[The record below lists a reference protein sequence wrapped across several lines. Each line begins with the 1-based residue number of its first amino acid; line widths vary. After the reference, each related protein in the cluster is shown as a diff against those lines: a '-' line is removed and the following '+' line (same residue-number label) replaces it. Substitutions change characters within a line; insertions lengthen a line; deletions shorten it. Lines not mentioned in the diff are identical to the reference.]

1 MLPLGAES
9 MGISGKAGQS
19 GKTASVTGA
28 FFLGAAASLATVA
41 GASAADMPVKA
52 KPVQYVKICSLYGAG
67 YYYIPGTDTCIKLS
81 GYMRADWSING
92 GNYNRPG
99 WDQTNAEGTKSR
111 DRDYFVTRTR
121 TEFQIDTRTQTE
133 YGVVRT
139 YMNPRFQFDSGAL
152 PETGVLTL
160 DYGFIQ
166 FAGFTFGKAVSIFQT
181 PWGATGANTLTS
193 FMLGGYDNVNGITQV
208 AYTWQFG
215 NGVSASVAVE
225 DNRVINR
232 AQLLNASL
240 TQPATSAFNG
250 AFTNSYG
257 GNVTP
262 DFVGNI
268 RVDQT
273 AFTAQLSGGV
283 HNIRANYYA
292 GPGGIT
298 PVEPNGHPS
307 DAWGFAVLGGLQLK
321 NLPTGPGDKFSIDAS
336 YVNGASKYLI
346 GGVTGTAFDA
356 FGGGTPNFAGSY
368 QTMAVLSLTDGVY
381 TTGSKIEK
389 TSGWGVRAAFVHNW
403 SPTWETGIVGT
414 YSRIEYNTNGA
425 AAFCA
430 AFTALSPKLN
440 GYSCNPN
447 FSIWQVGQRTA
458 WTPVKNLTFSAEVLY
473 SYLDQSHTGSQALTN
488 PGQLTGTFKPTGVYD
503 FKDQGVWSGLLGVR
517 RTF

>member
-9 MGISGKAGQS
+9 MGISGKPGQS
-19 GKTASVTGA
+19 GKTASVIGT

-41 GASAADMPVKA
+41 SASAADLPVKA
-52 KPVQYVKICSLYGAG
+52 KAVQYVKICSLYGVG

-92 GNYNRPG
+92 GNYNKPG
-99 WDQTNAEGTKSR
+99 WDQTSAEGTKSR
-111 DRDYFVTRTR
+111 DRDYFVTRVR

-181 PWGATGANTLTS
+181 PWGATGGNTLAS

-268 RVDQT
+268 RVEQT

-321 NLPTGPGDKFSIDAS
+321 NLPTGPGDKFSLDAS

-356 FGGGTPNFAGSY
+356 FGGGTPTFAGSY